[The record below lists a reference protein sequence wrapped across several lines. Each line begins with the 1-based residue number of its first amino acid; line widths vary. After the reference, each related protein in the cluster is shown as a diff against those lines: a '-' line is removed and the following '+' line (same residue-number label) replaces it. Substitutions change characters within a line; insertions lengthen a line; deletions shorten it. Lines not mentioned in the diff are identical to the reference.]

1 MPSHIVRWLTGVG
14 AAISIKLSSSID
26 DVVWLAPFLTA
37 NTSWGAR
44 TTNTLIYIS
53 VCLVQTVLAMCIA
66 YSGDKFVQLITRD
79 SKDAWSSDKIL
90 TVFSGSVMALYSI
103 KLIYEY
109 IQEWNEEDTAEDAG
123 DDNKYNKVNADDP
136 EKSTGVEMTAPRQ
149 GSRQLSARNRTIE
162 TASEEAA
169 DNNKKEE
176 NQSQTLFVIAFI
188 GSLDDL
194 TLFVPMLV
202 GKGFD
207 LVQLVVGGFIAASII
222 VTICIFLGLCQPV
235 ADCLSKVPLF
245 AIVIAFAI
253 MLLVKAVSMD

>member
-1 MPSHIVRWLTGVG
+1 MPSPIVRWLTGVG

-44 TTNTLIYIS
+44 TTNTVIYIS

-66 YSGDKFVQLITRD
+66 YSGDKLVQYIT
-79 SKDAWSSDKIL
+79 KDAKNAWSSDKIL
-90 TVFSGSVMALYSI
+90 TVFSGTVMALYSI

-123 DDNKYNKVNADDP
+123 EDNKYNKVSVDDP
-136 EKSTGVEMTAPRQ
+136 EKSLEMVPRQ

-162 TASEEAA
+162 TANEDAT
-169 DNNKKEE
+169 DKKEE
-176 NQSQTLFVIAFI
+176 VQSQTLFVIAFI

-222 VTICIFLGLCQPV
+222 VTICLFVGLCQPV
-235 ADCLSKVPLF
+235 ADCLSKIPLF

-253 MLLVKAVSMD
+253 MLLVKAVNMD

>member
-1 MPSHIVRWLTGVG
+1 MPSQIVGWLTGVG

-26 DVVWLAPFLTA
+26 DVVWLAPFLSR
-37 NTSWGAR
+37 NTSVEGR
-44 TTNTLIYIS
+44 TKNSLIYIS
-53 VCLVQTVLAMCIA
+53 VCLVQTILAMCIA
-66 YSGDKFVQLITRD
+66 YSGDKFVKFIT
-79 SKDAWSSDKIL
+79 KDAKNVWSSDKIL
-90 TVFSGSVMALYSI
+90 TVFSGSLMALYSI

-109 IQEWNEEDTAEDAG
+109 IQEMNEETTEEDAG
-123 DDNKYNKVNADDP
+123 EDNKYNKVNADDP
-136 EKSTGVEMTAPRQ
+136 EKSLEMVPHSRQ

-162 TASEEAA
+162 TANEEAV
-169 DNNKKEE
+169 DKKEE
-176 NQSQTLFVIAFI
+176 AQSQTLFVIAFI

-207 LVQLVVGGFIAASII
+207 LVQLVVGGFIAASCI
-222 VTICIFLGLCQPV
+222 VSICLFLGLCQPV